1 LATIVILNSNKSQR
15 HQEAAQH
22 NMKAIKNGKK
32 DVEARHKT
40 DMEKQKGNMASVVH
54 DEICPMLTYL
64 LHDMYWIE
72 KISECKTVKTRA
84 SQCIDHLTHAMNR
97 CRTVLL
103 DLRPNED
110 GPNLTESLNCMIG
123 NFKQISGIAVSSDI
137 DPDINQLESSQQSVV
152 YRSVQ
157 EALSNSLKHSHAK
170 HVQVT
175 AKIVNR
181 QVQVRVTDDGIGLGC
196 NEQSP
201 AFCIGLKMQK
211 QRAEELSGHF
221 SIQNNPN
228 GMGTE
233 MHLNFP
239 VVSKLEYL

>member
-1 LATIVILNSNKSQR
+1 MNLNSSKSQ
-15 HQEAAQH
+15 HYHEVAPN
-22 NMKAIKNGKK
+22 NMKSIKSGKEH
-32 DVEARHKT
+32 VGVRHET
-40 DMEKQKGNMASVVH
+40 DLEKQRGNMASVVH

-72 KISECKTVKTRA
+72 KISESSTVKTRA
-84 SQCIDHLTHAMNR
+84 SQCIDQLTQAMNR

-110 GPNLTESLNCMIG
+110 GPSLTESLNCMIG
-123 NFKQISGIAVSSDI
+123 NFKQISGMAVSAAFH
-137 DPDINQLESSQQSVV
+137 PDINQLGSGQQSVV
-152 YRSVQ
+152 YRSMQ

-170 HVQVT
+170 QVQVT

-181 QVQVRVTDDGIGLGC
+181 QMQVRVIDDGIGLGC
-196 NEQSP
+196 NELSP

-211 QRAEELSGHF
+211 QRAEELSGDF

-233 MHLNFP
+233 MLLTFP
-239 VVSKLEYL
+239 VVTKLAYL